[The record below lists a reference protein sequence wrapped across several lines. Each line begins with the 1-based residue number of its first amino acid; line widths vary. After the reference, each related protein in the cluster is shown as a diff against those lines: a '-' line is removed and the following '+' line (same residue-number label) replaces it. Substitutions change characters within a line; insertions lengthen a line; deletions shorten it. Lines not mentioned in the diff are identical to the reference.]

1 MGIFFLAP
9 PGAGVRGEALEEA
22 RVDGSNREAQ
32 AVESGIV
39 ATSRPVPVLLR
50 NSRRFTSFFFERADI
65 GTYPRRR
72 SSSVTGVRIIRRTTG
87 RASAEM
93 PVEKPFSRLRETL
106 AEAAKF

>member
-1 MGIFFLAP
+1 MVPIGKP
-9 PGAGVRGEALEEA
+9 
-22 RVDGSNREAQ
+22 Q
-32 AVESGIV
+32 AVEAGIV

-65 GTYPRRR
+65 RTYPRRR

-106 AEAAKF
+106 AKAANFRKVWVLTQRVGARTTEW